1 MGSGRMAAAA
11 KSRDDRYDRFSE
23 SYCMSSPRRFTNT
36 VRQLT
41 MEETHCQ
48 QFVVEPASIYPPVP
62 EVYNWEAV
70 KQVRQQRDLYSAAAL
85 GFGVFATVGPILFSP
100 LALFGIA
107 PTTAT
112 LNIIQKTAQLE
123 QVIPTLLEA
132 FKDEGVQVFASLDIE
147 GQQDLD
153 LLVRFP
159 DKTFFAIAVRSKGES
174 KIVFSE
180 NVDDLRVKRK
190 SGSASNKWKP
200 HPLQEL
206 NDQELWLRKNR
217 RDLFG
222 GSSRDSRRPLVK
234 VLALWGDTKLG
245 LHSEPLYS
253 KIGNNPYLILHKSG
267 TVCLLEESQLV
278 FFIRDWRIQM
288 QQKSDTS

>member
-1 MGSGRMAAAA
+1 MGSGRMAAAT
-11 KSRDDRYDRFSE
+11 KSRDDRYDRLSE
-23 SYCMSSPRRFTNT
+23 TYCISSPRRFTDI

-41 MEETHCQ
+41 MEEPRCQ

-62 EVYNWEAV
+62 ELYNWEV
-70 KQVRQQRDLYSAAAL
+70 WDQIRQQKNLYSAAAL
-85 GFGVFATVGPILFSP
+85 GIGGIVIIGYAFFSP
-100 LALFGIA
+100 FALAGIP

-112 LNIIQKTAQLE
+112 LNLIQKTAQIE
-123 QVIPTLLEA
+123 RVIPTLLEA
-132 FKDEGVQVFASLDIE
+132 FEKEGVQVFASLDIG

-153 LLVRFP
+153 LFVRFP
-159 DKTFFAIAVRSKGES
+159 DKTFFAIAIRSKGES

-180 NVDDLRVKRK
+180 NVEDLRVKRK
-190 SGSASNKWKP
+190 GGSASNKWKP
-200 HPLQEL
+200 NPLQEL

-253 KIGNNPYLILHKSG
+253 KIGNNPYLILRKSG
-267 TVCLLEESQLV
+267 AVCLLEESQLV
-278 FFIRDWRIQM
+278 SFIRDWRIQM